1 MKATG
6 IIVLCLAALVTTAFG
21 ADDYFLD
28 QVDDA
33 LTFTAFQDRL
43 RARLSGTFDLEGYF
57 LQQPPPGLLFTD
69 QDFLLTPRLSLF
81 LDAQLGQHIY
91 VFAQSRADRGFDP
104 SEDNIQVRLD
114 EYAIRFTPGDD
125 DRLSLQIGK
134 FATVV
139 GNWVPRHGS
148 WSNPF
153 VTAPL
158 PYENLVGIW
167 STTAADSAATILRWA
182 HIQPLATA
190 EQEYE
195 DKPERMP
202 VIWGPNYTSGAALEG
217 TTGQIDYAA
226 ELKNASLSSPPGS
239 WSATST
245 NWRDPTVTGRLGYR
259 PDEMWNL
266 GFSASTGSYLS
277 PAAKPTLPAGYGLD
291 DYRETLLGQDAGFAW
306 HYWQIWAEC
315 YETRFAIPLVGN
327 ADTVA
332 YYFEAKYKFTPQLFG
347 ALRWN
352 QQLFSTIPD
361 GTGGS
366 VGWGRDIWQVDVA
379 PGYRFTPHTEL
390 KIQYSIQHES
400 LASRWLSQM
409 LAVQFTVRF

>member
-1 MKATG
+1 MKASG
-6 IIVLCLAALVTTAFG
+6 VIVLCFAALATAAFG
-21 ADDYFLD
+21 ADDFLD

-33 LTFTAFQDRL
+33 LTISAFQDSL

-69 QDFLLTPRLSLF
+69 QDFLLNPRLALF
-81 LDAQLGQHIY
+81 LDAQLGPHIY
-91 VFAQSRADRGFDP
+91 AFAQSRADRGFDP

-114 EYAIRFTPGDD
+114 EYAVRFTPGDD
-125 DRLSLQIGK
+125 ARLNLQIGK

-148 WSNPF
+148 WGNPF

-167 STTAADSAATILRWA
+167 STMAADSAATILKWA
-182 HIQPLATA
+182 HIQPRVSA
-190 EQEYE
+190 EAEYE
-195 DKPERMP
+195 DKPQRMP

-226 ELKNASLSSPPGS
+226 ELKNTSLSSNPES

-245 NWRDPTVTGRLGYR
+245 NWRYPTVSGRLGDR
-259 PDEMWNL
+259 PNEMWNL
-266 GFSASTGSYLS
+266 GVSASAGSYLS
-277 PAAKPTLPAGYGLD
+277 PTAKPTLPAGHSLD
-291 DYRETLLGQDAGFAW
+291 DYREIVLGQDAGFAW

-332 YYFEAKYKFTPQLFG
+332 YYFEAKYKFTPQFFG

-352 QQLFSTIPD
+352 QQFFSTIPN

-366 VGWGRDIWQVDVA
+366 VRWGRDIWRVDVA

-400 LASRWLSQM
+400 LTSRWLSHTV
-409 LAVQFTVRF
+409 AVQFTVRF